1 MKILYSGFDAIDFS
15 VKGALP
21 AKTLTQLEQAK
32 AEAEKRQGVVLIT
45 TGPGNVPI
53 HVHESGLR
61 GGFTYRIST
70 GPTGEVVGIKNSTDP
85 EQWNFT
91 ISIRAAS
98 LATKG
103 WQKARQDAWD
113 LITGLGAMVNEHS
126 VRRIDYAID
135 IQVPVWDL
143 RLESFVAHPRST
155 VRPHWGTKEKN
166 AADEF
171 KPQIVTKGRKLSTVT
186 IGKMPGRQIIAYD
199 KKTAS
204 IEKRELFWFDLW
216 NVPKDTPDL
225 EIMRVELR
233 AGKSELKNKWQ
244 IRTFEDVENAIGDV
258 FERLTADIRYLAP
271 QQSDS
276 NVSRQTSDPLWTLVR
291 AHLSQNLFDLRSG
304 LTPDQVREM
313 KREEALRTYQK
324 LILGNAAGLAAALG
338 LSLDEAKTTLPQE
351 LAKMCSDAFEDDW
364 EKFPK
369 SILAAHERLHFVS

>member
-1 MKILYSGFDAIDFS
+1 MKILYSGFDAMDFS

-32 AEAEKRQGVVLIT
+32 AESEKRQGVVLIT
-45 TGPGNVPI
+45 AGPGNVPI

-61 GGFTYRIST
+61 GGFTYRVST
-70 GPTGEVVGIKNSTDP
+70 GPTGEIVGIKNSTDP
-85 EQWNFT
+85 DQWNFT
-91 ISIRAAS
+91 ITIRAAS

-113 LITGLGAMVNEHS
+113 LIAGLGAMVNEHS

-135 IQVPVWDL
+135 IRVPVWDL

-166 AADEF
+166 DADEF

-199 KKTAS
+199 KKTAA
-204 IEKRELFWFDLW
+204 IEKQELFWFDLW
-216 NVPKDTPDL
+216 KLPKDTPDL
-225 EIMRVELR
+225 EVIRIELR

-271 QQSDS
+271 NQSDS
-276 NVSRQTSDPLWTLVR
+276 NVSRQTSDPLWDLVR
-291 AHLSQNLFDLRSG
+291 VHLSQKLFDRRSG
-304 LTPDQVREM
+304 LTPDQAREM
-313 KREEALRTYQK
+313 NREEALRTYQK

-338 LSLDEAKTTLPQE
+338 LSVDEAKTTLPKE
-351 LAKMCSDAFEDDW
+351 LATMCSDAFEDDRG
-364 EKFPK
+364 KFPK